1 MKKLITITLGVV
13 LLSQV
18 KLSAQTNTFPATGS
32 VGVGTTTPVS
42 SAIVEMQTT
51 SQGLL
56 APRMTKVQRDAIV
69 APATGLLIF
78 QTNSTPGFYYYSG
91 ASWTAISTKGANTSL
106 SNLAAATAIN
116 AALTPNTNNTLDLGS
131 TTANWNELY
140 VNSIKFMDGSTQ
152 ATAGGGATYTAGTGI
167 SVAGTVITN
176 TGDTNGADDVT
187 NATNHSGD
195 ITGLFN
201 NLQIGTGAVGSTEI
215 ADGTVSSTDI
225 LNATIAA
232 DDLSAMGAASG
243 QIMQWNGTSW
253 VATTPAGTTY
263 TAGTGIS
270 IAGTV
275 ITNTGDTNGADDVT
289 NATNHSG
296 DITGLFNNLQIGTGA
311 VGSTEIADGTVSST
325 DILNATIA
333 ADDLSAMGAASGQ
346 IMQWNGTSWV
356 ATTPA
361 GTTYTAGTG
370 ISIAGT
376 VITNTG
382 DTNGADDVTNATNHS
397 GDITGLFNNLQIGS
411 GAVGSTEIADGTVSS
426 TDILNSTIAAAD
438 LSAMGAISGQVMQWN
453 GTSWLATTPAAGAET
468 DPQVGVISTDFIPRW
483 NGTSLVTGA
492 IVDNGDNI
500 SVGWNSTG
508 IDLEASASFYNN
520 ESIVLDEDAAL
531 KAVNQTVSV
540 GGTATELA
548 SAKLGFNSSGM
559 FIFEA
564 PVSHVGV
571 WGNAST
577 TTGNSAAVYANN
589 YSTGTTNYGVV
600 AKSFGAGTT
609 NYGIWAKAYGATNNY
624 AGYFDGDVVITG
636 TDQTLTVQGTDPYI
650 QMVSG
655 FEDIGYLR
663 ADGEDIMLALNAAND
678 DGKLIL
684 RSNGVNRMYIND
696 NGDIV
701 MGSTTVAP
709 KAGYKLSVDGK
720 VVCEELLVQ
729 LSPWP
734 DYVFKPEYKLASLLE
749 IEQFILKN
757 NHLPGIPTAAEVES
771 EGLNVGQMQQ
781 LMMEKIE
788 ELTLHMI
795 DLKKENDALKAEV
808 EALKK

>member
-167 SVAGTVITN
+167 SV
-176 TGDTNGADDVT
+176 
-187 NATNHSGD
+187 
-195 ITGLFN
+195 
-201 NLQIGTGAVGSTEI
+201 
-215 ADGTVSSTDI
+215 
-225 LNATIAA
+225 
-232 DDLSAMGAASG
+232 
-243 QIMQWNGTSW
+243 
-253 VATTPAGTTY
+253 
-263 TAGTGIS
+263 
-270 IAGTV
+270 AGTV

-636 TDQTLTVQGTDPYI
+636 NDQTLTVQGTDPYI